1 MSTDEP
7 ITIVPFDLRRGSK
20 RAQTYDK
27 SFSDIH
33 NLVADSMVPIMKLA
47 DILKSQ
53 IAGNQE
59 AKTLFSDVIT
69 SMGQVQ
75 YHLSLRR
82 RYLIRPQLKKKYQSL
97 CYINNM
103 PITMKLFGD
112 DVQKDVKNCDSGG
125 SVAKENY
132 SGFNHFRPNKGRGGF
147 RGGYVRGQRG
157 NYAGCY
163 HPYYA
168 GNYIFGNY
176 HQQQYGAGN
185 YSGGMPTRMYGPAR
199 SRK

>member
-1 MSTDEP
+1 MGFAKAENARKRPAVSQSLANLKNLACTSQCLTD
-7 ITIVPFDLRRGSK
+7 TIQGKYEILENCEKLLSLMVNNEIWKILPK

-27 SFSDIH
+27 SFSDIQ
-33 NLVADSMVPIMKLA
+33 NLVATGRVLIMKLA

-112 DVQKDVKNCDSGG
+112 DVQKDVKNCDSVSSITLG
-125 SVAKENY
+125 APCLRMY
-132 SGFNHFRPNKGRGGF
+132 STI
-147 RGGYVRGQRG
+147 VMLIV
-157 NYAGCY
+157 
-163 HPYYA
+163 
-168 GNYIFGNY
+168 IFG
-176 HQQQYGAGN
+176 
-185 YSGGMPTRMYGPAR
+185 
-199 SRK
+199 